1 MARSSTASCC
11 AGARTWYGGRSRA
24 TSRSSRVTA
33 RRSSF
38 EQSAIVAA
46 AGAWDRTPMPS
57 APNLDPR
64 PRSATAA
71 FFAGIGAAWRSVL
84 AYVLIGTYVGI
95 AALAHDFGFSL
106 WWVVASTVL
115 VWAGPA
121 QVILI
126 SALAVGATPVKTALA
141 VGLSSARLLPMVISL
156 LPLIKTP
163 QTRGRELVLPAH
175 LTAISMWIESLRLLP
190 SYPRA
195 VRIPFANGLGVGF
208 MLAAHAGTV
217 LGFYLAAALPPIL
230 SAGLLFLTPMSF
242 LISTTRNCRLASDWL
257 ALALGIALGP
267 VLAAWDVGLDLLWT
281 GIVAGTVA
289 YGVGR
294 LRRARP

>member
-1 MARSSTASCC
+1 MA
-11 AGARTWYGGRSRA
+11 
-24 TSRSSRVTA
+24 
-33 RRSSF
+33 
-38 EQSAIVAA
+38 
-46 AGAWDRTPMPS
+46 S
-57 APNLDPR
+57 APNLDPQ
-64 PRSATAA
+64 PRSAAAA
-71 FFAGIGAAWRSVL
+71 FFAGVGAAWRSVL

-126 SALAVGATPVKTALA
+126 SALGVGATPVETALA
-141 VGLSSARLLPMVISL
+141 VGLSSARLLPMVVSL

-190 SYPRA
+190 GWPRA
-195 VRIPFANGLGVGF
+195 TRIPFANGLGVGF

-217 LGFYLAAALPPIL
+217 IGFYLAAALPPIL
-230 SAGLLFLTPMSF
+230 TAGLLFLTPMSF
-242 LISTTRNCRLASDWL
+242 LISTTRNCRLVSDWL
-257 ALALGIALGP
+257 ALALGIVLGP

-281 GIVAGTVA
+281 GVVAGTVA

-294 LRRARP
+294 LRGARP

>member
-1 MARSSTASCC
+1 
-11 AGARTWYGGRSRA
+11 
-24 TSRSSRVTA
+24 
-33 RRSSF
+33 
-38 EQSAIVAA
+38 
-46 AGAWDRTPMPS
+46 MPS
-57 APNLDPR
+57 APNLDPQ

-71 FFAGIGAAWRSVL
+71 FFAGVAAAWRSVL

-106 WWVVASTVL
+106 WWVVASTLL

-126 SALAVGATPVKTALA
+126 SALGVGATPVETALA

-190 SYPRA
+190 TWPRA
-195 VRIPFANGLGVGF
+195 TRIPFANGLGVGF
-208 MLAAHAGTV
+208 MLAAQAGTV
-217 LGFYLAAALPPIL
+217 IGFYLAAALPPIL
-230 SAGLLFLTPMSF
+230 TAGLLFLTPMSF
-242 LISTTRNCRLASDWL
+242 LISTTRNCRLVSDWL
-257 ALALGIALGP
+257 ALGLGIVLGP
-267 VLAAWDVGLDLLWT
+267 VLAAWHVGLDLLWT

>member
-1 MARSSTASCC
+1 
-11 AGARTWYGGRSRA
+11 
-24 TSRSSRVTA
+24 
-33 RRSSF
+33 
-38 EQSAIVAA
+38 
-46 AGAWDRTPMPS
+46 MPS
-57 APNLDPR
+57 APNLDPQ

-71 FFAGIGAAWRSVL
+71 FFAGISAAWRSVL

-126 SALAVGATPVKTALA
+126 SALGAGATPLETALA

-156 LPLIKTP
+156 MPLIKTP

-190 SYPRA
+190 TWPRA
-195 VRIPFANGLGVGF
+195 TRIPFANGLGVGF
-208 MLAAHAGTV
+208 MLAAQAGTV

-230 SAGLLFLTPMSF
+230 TAGLLFLTPMSF
-242 LISTTRNCRLASDWL
+242 LISTTRNCRLVSDWL
-257 ALALGIALGP
+257 ALALGIVLGP
-267 VLAAWDVGLDLLWT
+267 VLAAWQVGLDLLWT

>member
-1 MARSSTASCC
+1 
-11 AGARTWYGGRSRA
+11 
-24 TSRSSRVTA
+24 
-33 RRSSF
+33 
-38 EQSAIVAA
+38 
-46 AGAWDRTPMPS
+46 MPS
-57 APNLDPR
+57 APNLDPQL
-64 PRSATAA
+64 RSATAA
-71 FFAGIGAAWRSVL
+71 FFAGVGAAWRSVL

-95 AALAHDFGFSL
+95 AALGHDFGFSL
-106 WWVVASTVL
+106 WWVAASTVL

-126 SALAVGATPVKTALA
+126 SALAAGATPVETALA

-190 SYPRA
+190 TWPRA
-195 VRIPFANGLGVGF
+195 TRIPFANGLGVGF
-208 MLAAHAGTV
+208 MLAAQAGTV

-230 SAGLLFLTPMSF
+230 TAGLLFLTPMSF
-242 LISTTRNCRLASDWL
+242 LISTTRNCRLVSDWL
-257 ALALGIALGP
+257 ALALGIVLGP
-267 VLAAWDVGLDLLWT
+267 VLAAWQVGLDLLWT

>member
-1 MARSSTASCC
+1 
-11 AGARTWYGGRSRA
+11 
-24 TSRSSRVTA
+24 
-33 RRSSF
+33 
-38 EQSAIVAA
+38 
-46 AGAWDRTPMPS
+46 MPS
-57 APNLDPR
+57 APNLEPQ

-71 FFAGIGAAWRSVL
+71 FFAGVGAAWRSVL

-126 SALAVGATPVKTALA
+126 SALGAGATPVETALA
-141 VGLSSARLLPMVISL
+141 VGLSSARLLPMVVSL

-190 SYPRA
+190 TWPRA
-195 VRIPFANGLGVGF
+195 TRIPFANGLGVGF
-208 MLAAHAGTV
+208 MLAAQAGTV

-230 SAGLLFLTPMSF
+230 TAGLLFLTPMSF
-242 LISTTRNCRLASDWL
+242 LISTTRNCRLLSDWL
-257 ALALGIALGP
+257 ALVFGLVLGP
-267 VLAAWDVGLDLLWT
+267 LLAFWQVGLDLLWT
-281 GIVAGTVA
+281 GIVGGSLA
-289 YGVGR
+289 YGIYR
-294 LRRARP
+294 LREARR